1 MIFDELKDI
10 STIPELQIKYRSIS
24 DAENDVD
31 VKYREYLCT
40 QKFEKKKDYCC
51 PLKILA
57 IINNWAEFLARNSAL

>member
-1 MIFDELKDI
+1 MPMIFDELKDI

-40 QKFEKKKDYCC
+40 QKLEKKKDRVFKNI
-51 PLKILA
+51 PRET
-57 IINNWAEFLARNSAL
+57 W

>member
-10 STIPELQIKYRSIS
+10 STIPELQIKYRSIY

-40 QKFEKKKDYCC
+40 QKLE
-51 PLKILA
+51 
-57 IINNWAEFLARNSAL
+57 

>member
-40 QKFEKKKDYCC
+40 QNLKRKKIGY
-51 PLKILA
+51 LKIYLVKHGR
-57 IINNWAEFLARNSAL
+57 IIG